1 MNNALDSKQLYHL
14 LDYCLVRLAD
24 LDEQGAA
31 AYNDAENT
39 LLAYLCMDQHL
50 EAGGLVYLI
59 AAGNGGYVL
68 DNPLADSLR
77 RWGVKTTPKILDK
90 ARVLYR
96 KHGADIERLAE
107 EGEDLDSLRRRFN
120 DFEELDAEYYE
131 ICEDDFPTVSAYV
144 RDHPQAFPTLLAES
158 VQAKQAT

>member
-1 MNNALDSKQLYHL
+1 MNTPLNSKQLYHL
-14 LDYCLVRLAD
+14 LDYCLLRLAD

-39 LLAYLCMDQHL
+39 LLAYLFMDQHM

-68 DNPLADSLR
+68 ENPLADSLR
-77 RWGVKTTPKILDK
+77 RWGIKGTAKILDK
-90 ARVLYR
+90 ARALYQ
-96 KHGADIERLAE
+96 KHGAEIERLAA

-131 ICEDDFPTVSAYV
+131 ICEDDFPVVSAYV
-144 RDHPQAFPTLLAES
+144 RDHPKDFPALLAETAA
-158 VQAKQAT
+158 VKQAT

>member
-1 MNNALDSKQLYHL
+1 MNTPLNSKQLYHL
-14 LDYCLVRLAD
+14 LDYSLLRLAE
-24 LDEQGAA
+24 LDEQTAA

-39 LLAYLCMDQHL
+39 LLAYLFMDQHM

-77 RWGVKTTPKILDK
+77 RWGIKTTPKILDK
-90 ARVLYR
+90 ARTLYQ
-96 KHGADIERLAE
+96 KHGAEIERLAE
-107 EGEDLDSLRRRFN
+107 AGEDLDSLRRRFN

-131 ICEDDFPTVSAYV
+131 ICEDDFPLVSAYV
-144 RDHPQAFPTLLAES
+144 RAHPQDFPALLAES
-158 VQAKQAT
+158 AAAKQAT